1 MRALAAEQVW
11 MASLCM
17 DGVAVEWYY
26 ALKREYGMV
35 PWNRFTKFMNL
46 RFTPPPLRSNPLG
59 DLKELRRTKSVDEY
73 QR

>member
-26 ALKREYGMV
+26 ALKWEYGMV

-46 RFTPPPLRSNPLG
+46 RFTPPPL
-59 DLKELRRTKSVDEY
+59 
-73 QR
+73 